1 MSRLSDG
8 PFGPRGKKLSE
19 LTDRELL
26 EERRRR
32 QGEPQSQEKRPGWPR
47 VKQYLANLEL
57 SPGATWPD
65 VERAYERLLE
75 RYHPDRHAAD
85 PERYRAAQELTES
98 LSSAYQALRRH
109 FDRADK

>member
-8 PFGPRGKKLSE
+8 PFGPSGKKLAE
-19 LTDRELL
+19 LTDQELL

-32 QGEPQSQEKRPGWPR
+32 HGDDEPEQRRPGWAR

-57 SPGATWPD
+57 SPGATLSD

-75 RYHPDRHAAD
+75 RYRPERHAED
-85 PERYRAAQELTES
+85 PERHRAAQELTDS
-98 LSSAYQALRRH
+98 LTRAYRALRRH
-109 FDRADK
+109 FDDAEG